1 MGSVNHFSHLFYMKE
16 AFGKLSK
23 EMISSQSLLVYFLI
37 SFLILSFSPC
47 EMNCICG
54 FEIASS
60 GT

>member
-1 MGSVNHFSHLFYMKE
+1 MGSINKFSHLFYTKE
-16 AFGKLSK
+16 AFGKLPK

-37 SFLILSFSPC
+37 FFLSLSFSPC
-47 EMNCICG
+47 EMNYICG